1 MIGNLDNSPY
11 MNTVLYEIKFKDG
24 SSQAYDANIIAKNNL
39 RTVNNEGY
47 YKDALHLIVDI

>member
-1 MIGNLDNSPY
+1 

-24 SSQAYDANIIAKNNL
+24 SSQAYGANIITENMW

-47 YKDALHLIVDI
+47 HEDALHSIVDI